1 MNADIP
7 FSETLLLKRSEVAK
21 LLTIEHCIPAVEQA
35 FKLYCL
41 GAAPTPAVLGIHA
54 QNGGFHIKAGIM
66 NLRNNYFVAKTNAN
80 FPENNKTNGMPTI
93 QGIISVF
100 DADNGKLLAVMDS
113 IEITLL
119 RTGAATA
126 VAAKW
131 LAKNNAQ
138 TMTICGC
145 GNQGE
150 ISLRAIM
157 KVRQI
162 KKVFVFDVDQR
173 KAVQFAHDLSKEL
186 NISIQPVDHLNHA
199 LKQSDICIT
208 CTSAREY
215 FLLSEYII
223 PGTFIAAVG
232 ADNEDK
238 QELEPLLLARGKLIT
253 DITLQCAAF
262 GELHHA
268 LHAGTMKL
276 TDVFAELGEIIAGTR
291 RGRTSDEEII
301 IFDSTGTALQDIV
314 SAVIVYEKA
323 SAKNWETT
331 LNFSD

>member
-1 MNADIP
+1 M
-7 FSETLLLKRSEVAK
+7 LKRSEVAK
-21 LLTIEHCIPAVEQA
+21 LLTIEQCIPAVEQA
-35 FKLYCL
+35 FKLYFQ
-41 GAAPTPAVLGIHA
+41 GEAPTPVVLGIHA

-66 NLRNNYFVAKTNAN
+66 NLGRNYFVAKTNAN
-80 FPENNKTNGMPTI
+80 FPENNKKNGLPTI

-100 DADNGKLLAVMDS
+100 DADNGRLLALMDS

-131 LAKNNAQ
+131 LAKGNAG

-145 GNQGE
+145 GHQGE
-150 ISLRAIM
+150 ISLRAVM
-157 KVRQI
+157 KVRRI
-162 KKVFVFDVDQR
+162 EKVFVFDIDQL
-173 KAVQFAHDLSKEL
+173 KAAQFAHDLSKEL

-208 CTSAREY
+208 CTPSRKY

-232 ADNEDK
+232 ADSEDK
-238 QELEPLLLARGKLIT
+238 QELDPSLVSGNKLIT
-253 DITLQCAAF
+253 DITTQCAAF

-268 LHAGTMKL
+268 IDRGYMKRS
-276 TDVFAELGEIIAGTR
+276 DEYAELGEIVAGKKP
-291 RGRTSDEEII
+291 GRTSEEEII

-314 SAVIVYEKA
+314 SAAIVYEKA
-323 SAKNWETT
+323 LAKNGGMK
-331 LNFSD
+331 LNFSE